1 MKIRLVSCSILQKKN
16 KYLVSKRPSHKTF
29 AEYWEFPGGKLERNE
44 NFYDAIIRELY
55 EELGIVVQIK
65 DLNIIDNVTH
75 SYKKNEVIIMA
86 VFLLKKWTGA
96 IKARESQTIKWVS
109 KSEINKLNFL
119 EGSKIILERVKSNFY
134 A

>member
-1 MKIRLVSCSILQKKN
+1 MKTRLVSCSILQKKN

-86 VFLLKKWTGA
+86 VFLLKKWKGK

-119 EGSKIILERVKSNFY
+119 EGSKIILERVQSNFY
-134 A
+134 T

>member
-1 MKIRLVSCSILQKKN
+1 MKTRLVSCSILQKKN

-29 AEYWEFPGGKLERNE
+29 AEYWEFPGGKLEHNE
-44 NFYDAIIRELY
+44 NFYDAIIRELH
-55 EELGIVVQIK
+55 EELGIIVQIK

-119 EGSKIILERVKSNFY
+119 EGSKIILERVKSNLY

>member
-1 MKIRLVSCSILQKKN
+1 MKTRLVSCSILQKKN

-96 IKARESQTIKWVS
+96 IKARESQTINGYLKA
-109 KSEINKLNFL
+109 K
-119 EGSKIILERVKSNFY
+119 
-134 A
+134 

>member
-1 MKIRLVSCSILQKKN
+1 MKTRLVSCSILQKKN
-16 KYLVSKRPSHKTF
+16 KYLVCKRPSHKTF
-29 AEYWEFPGGKLERNE
+29 AEYWEFPGGKLEQNE

-55 EELGIVVQIK
+55 EELGIVVTIK

-86 VFLLKKWTGA
+86 VFLLKKWKGK

-119 EGSKIILERVKSNFY
+119 EGSKIILERVQSNFY
-134 A
+134 T